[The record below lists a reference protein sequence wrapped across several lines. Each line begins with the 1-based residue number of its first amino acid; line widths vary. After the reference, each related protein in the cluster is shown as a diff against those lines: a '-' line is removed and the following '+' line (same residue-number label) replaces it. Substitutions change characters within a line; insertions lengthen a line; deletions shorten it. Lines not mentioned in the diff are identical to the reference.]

1 MTIKHP
7 LLLVAA
13 LLVAMAA
20 PATAQT
26 EEITITTL
34 PTLAGTEGDQWHVTY
49 APAQRIKSLTFT
61 DTATPPGALST
72 TRIRPIRF
80 LALDS
85 GTATDRDA
93 ETICLDADAY
103 TYPDTLTSGTD
114 GGDDSF
120 TGTAVAN
127 HDCQNEITLPASS
140 EPAVVACTTANYS
153 LDCSSQATLPDSVR
167 VSIVSIDDNCRTA
180 AHGVIATATFADDTT
195 ATGRWTLMD
204 DDLFPC

>member
-7 LLLVAA
+7 LLLAAA
-13 LLVAMAA
+13 LLVAIAA

-26 EEITITTL
+26 EETTITTL

-49 APAQRIKSLTFT
+49 APAQRIKSLVFT
-61 DTATPPGALST
+61 DTATPPGALDPM
-72 TRIRPIRF
+72 RIRPIRF

-93 ETICLDADAY
+93 QTICLDADAW
-103 TYPDTLTSGTD
+103 TYSDTLTSGTD
-114 GGDDSF
+114 GGDDYF
-120 TGTAVAN
+120 TGTAVTKDN
-127 HDCQNEITLPASS
+127 CDNEITLPASS
-140 EPAVVACTTANYS
+140 EPAVVACTTADFS
-153 LDCSSQATLPDSVR
+153 LDCSSQTPLPDSVR
-167 VSIVSIDDNCRTA
+167 ISIVSIDDTCRNA
-180 AHGVIATATFADDTT
+180 PHGVIATATFADDTT